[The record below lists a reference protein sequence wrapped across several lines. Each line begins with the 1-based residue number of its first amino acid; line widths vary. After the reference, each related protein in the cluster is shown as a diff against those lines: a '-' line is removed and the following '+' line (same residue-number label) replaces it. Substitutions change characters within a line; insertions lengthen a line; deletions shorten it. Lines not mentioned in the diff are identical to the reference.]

1 MAVTK
6 TGSAEKRRKRTE
18 KMAASERLT
27 NGFMLCLTYGLG
39 GIVLL
44 EIVRRHYLMYLN
56 QFNMNALGFAS
67 KFCIV
72 LGVLFAVGAAVMAV
86 LGAVKKINCGK
97 SVCYTVFFAV
107 SSVLS
112 FFLSYDVRVP
122 ISAKMLASKEYWGG
136 LDFLANLNLAQDAK
150 WVEYGVVAFLVV
162 AFIVYAIRLAKIE
175 KKK

>member
-18 KMAASERLT
+18 KMVASERLT

-44 EIVRRHYLMYLN
+44 EIVRRHYLMFMN
-56 QFNMNALGFAS
+56 QFNDGALQFAS

-72 LGVLFAVGAAVMAV
+72 FGILFAIGAAVMAV
-86 LGAVKKINCGK
+86 LGAVKKIMSGK

-112 FFLSYDVRVP
+112 FFLSYDVRKL
-122 ISAKMLASKEYWGG
+122 ISAKMLASKDYWGK
-136 LDFLANLNLAQDAK
+136 LDFLANLQLWQDAK
-150 WVEYGVVAFLVV
+150 WIEYGVIAFLVV